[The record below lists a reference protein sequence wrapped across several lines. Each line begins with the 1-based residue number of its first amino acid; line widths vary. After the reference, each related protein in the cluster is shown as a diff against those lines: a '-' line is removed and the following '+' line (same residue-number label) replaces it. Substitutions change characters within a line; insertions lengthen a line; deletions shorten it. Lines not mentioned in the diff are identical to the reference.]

1 MAKDNTKQTKNTSGI
16 WSKITGFFTGVN
28 TEAKRVRWPKFSEL
42 MSSTGKVI
50 VFCVLFAIFFV
61 ICDLLISEFLVLIGV
76 GR

>member
-1 MAKDNTKQTKNTSGI
+1 MAKENNKQTKSSTSL
-16 WSKITGFFTGVN
+16 WEKITGFFTGVQ

-42 MSSTGKVI
+42 MSNSGKVI

-76 GR
+76 GK